1 MKYPS
6 RRRKNLLFLVFSII
20 VAFVFSQQPFF
31 RDVIL
36 SLGGFGYL
44 GAFLGGLL
52 FSSSFTIFFSL
63 AVLTAISQEL
73 SPVIVSLVAGFGAV
87 LGDIVF
93 LRFFKDEIV
102 KDLEPIYEQL
112 GGNHLHK
119 ILHTKYFSWTLPV
132 LGAAIIA
139 SPLPDE
145 IGVSLLGL
153 GKLSPRKFLAVSY
166 FLNTLG
172 ILAVIAV
179 EKFL

>member
-6 RRRKNLLFLVFSII
+6 RRRKNLLFLALSII
-20 VAFVFSQQPFF
+20 AAIFLSQQDFF
-31 RDVIL
+31 RNSLL

-87 LGDIVF
+87 LGDIIF

-153 GKLSPRKFLAVSY
+153 GKLSSRKFLVVSY
-166 FLNTLG
+166 LLNTLG
-172 ILAVIAV
+172 ILVIVTA